1 MRKPGREVKRDRAA
15 AIRHPVYVNSQG
27 ARVGLDGLTL
37 VVATKGKRHGVRL
50 DEVSELVPIG
60 NIHVTTPALHELMR
74 RGIPVCWMTSRG
86 WFLGAT
92 TGFGHGDGALRAAQ
106 HRAAA
111 DANRRVAFAR
121 TWVAAKIRNAR
132 ILLRRNGR
140 GGNARTTVR
149 RLADLAKRADNA
161 DDLDRLRGF
170 EGAAAAAYFGAFPSM
185 IRRRGNWA
193 IATFKGRN
201 RRPPADPINAA
212 LSFLYAVQIR
222 SWTAALSGAGLDVFA
237 GFLHGFRHGRPA
249 LALDMVEPSRPRVA
263 DSVVLRT
270 LNTGMLSADHFD
282 TRDSA
287 VLLDAQGRKVLLDAL
302 EDRLEQTVRHD
313 ALNRDIAYRDLP
325 SVESRR
331 LAAALR
337 HEEPP
342 PPAMAWK

>member
-1 MRKPGREVKRDRAA
+1 MHEVKRKRAA
-15 AIRHPVYVNSQG
+15 SIRHPVYVNSQG

-37 VVATKGKRHGVRL
+37 VVATKGKRHSLRL
-50 DEVSELVPIG
+50 DEVSELVPMG

-74 RGIPVCWMTSRG
+74 RGIPVSWMTSHG

-106 HRAAA
+106 HRVAA
-111 DANRRVAFAR
+111 DVSQRVAFAR
-121 TWVAAKIRNAR
+121 IWVAAKIRNAR
-132 ILLRRNGR
+132 VLLRRNGR
-140 GGNARTTVR
+140 GGNARSAVR
-149 RLADLAKRADNA
+149 RLADLAERAHKA

-170 EGAAAAAYFGAFPSM
+170 EGAAAAAYFQAFPSM
-185 IRRRGNWA
+185 VRRRGNWA
-193 IATFKGRN
+193 AALFDGRT
-201 RRPPADPINAA
+201 RRPPTDPLNTA
-212 LSFLYAVQIR
+212 LSFLYSVQIR
-222 SWTAALSGAGLDVFA
+222 QWTAALAGAGLDVFA

-270 LNTGMLSADHFD
+270 FSTGMLSADRFE
-282 TRDSA
+282 TEGSA
-287 VLLDAQGRKVLLDAL
+287 VLLDAQGRKILLDAL

-313 ALNRDIAYRDLP
+313 ALSRNIAYRDLP

-337 HEEPP
+337 HGEPP
-342 PPAMAWK
+342 PPPMAWK